1 MTTRKSKGHSDRF
14 VQLPFMC
21 DAAIYT
27 RGETAQV
34 PQPDPVETLR
44 AYAHELGYAD
54 EQITVYADRG
64 ERATAPLQERK
75 GYTSLLRAISQGRG
89 SVVFLH
95 AQGHIF
101 NGADELQVN
110 TFIHLCME
118 KGILIITPQAIYDM
132 ANLAH
137 IVKFRAALTSAFSNM
152 EKIVTKTAGGD

>member
-1 MTTRKSKGHSDRF
+1 MQS
-14 VQLPFMC
+14 
-21 DAAIYT
+21 AILYA
-27 RGETAQV
+27 RVEIPQDE
-34 PQPDPVETLR
+34 QPDPVDTLR
-44 AYAHELGYAD
+44 MYAHELGYSD

-64 ERATAPLQERK
+64 ERATTPLQERE
-75 GYTSLLRAISQGRG
+75 GYTSLLQAISQGRG

-132 ANLAH
+132 ANLAL
-137 IVKFRAALTSAFSNM
+137 VAKFRADCVSAFSNI
-152 EKIVTKTAGGD
+152 EKIVTKTARGH